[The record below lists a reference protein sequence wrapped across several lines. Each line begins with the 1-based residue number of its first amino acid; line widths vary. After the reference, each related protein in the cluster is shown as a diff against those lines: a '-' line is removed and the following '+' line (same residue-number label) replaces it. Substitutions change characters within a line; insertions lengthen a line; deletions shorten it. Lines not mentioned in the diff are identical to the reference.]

1 LNKKYNIISK
11 IIIIPI
17 TKMDLTLLHQNI
29 PTDKITDTIAI
40 MCKYKNIPQ
49 KCRLVMIDSKKI
61 DNSWKKTKDY
71 IGKFDTIKYYGAK
84 QKLLNSKKDIMELQV
99 SVPPYI
105 YLDSNGNIDFC
116 NGRNRFANLRNAGV
130 KEMPFVIETKDYK
143 RFLSM
148 KLR

>member
-1 LNKKYNIISK
+1 
-11 IIIIPI
+11 
-17 TKMDLTLLHQNI
+17 MDLTLLQEII
-29 PTDKITDTIAI
+29 PNDKIADTIII
-40 MCKYKNIPQ
+40 MSKYNDIPKKCK
-49 KCRLVMIDSKKI
+49 LVIIDTKKI

-84 QKLLNSKKDIMELQV
+84 VKMLNSKKDIIELKV

-130 KEMPFVIETKDYK
+130 KEMPFVIEK
-143 RFLSM
+143 RIIRSFFQ
-148 KLR
+148 